1 MAERF
6 FRATA
11 LAGDLHLT
19 DFYDWDAWETRQL
32 QYRDEAEVKWLM
44 RMGAGEH
51 RIVRTVAELDAALED
66 SVSPR
71 GIYLYISERLVGE
84 AKRRWEAMKQKRN
97 R

>member
-51 RIVRTVAELDAALED
+51 RIVRTVESLTPLLRTLSLRAAFT
-66 SVSPR
+66 STSANAS
-71 GIYLYISERLVGE
+71 SERRSAGG
-84 AKRRWEAMKQKRN
+84 KR
-97 R
+97 